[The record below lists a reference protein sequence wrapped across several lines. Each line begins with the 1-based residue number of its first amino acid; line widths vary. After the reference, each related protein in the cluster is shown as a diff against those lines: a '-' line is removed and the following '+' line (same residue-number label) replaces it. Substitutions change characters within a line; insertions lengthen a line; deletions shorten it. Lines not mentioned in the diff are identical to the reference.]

1 MHLTERCRDSRRND
15 VEDGDSDGDDDDDDN
30 NDDDDDDDGDVDE
43 ATTNGWRLIMTDRKV
58 RVSPQLDSNERFPSN
73 PNLKL
78 SINFFLC
85 FYRFD

>member
-1 MHLTERCRDSRRND
+1 MHLTERCRDSRSN
-15 VEDGDSDGDDDDDDN
+15 DGDVDDDDDDN
-30 NDDDDDDDGDVDE
+30 NDEDDDDDDDDDDE

>member
-15 VEDGDSDGDDDDDDN
+15 VEDGDIDGDDNDE
-30 NDDDDDDDGDVDE
+30 DDDDDDDDDDE